1 MLVTQTETQMK
12 GTFDKIP
19 GMYYL
24 SSVYTVYKRQMLRL
38 LASKTSVVFMLLMPL
53 MWLSIIG
60 LTFNNFLGSSA
71 AGFFPP
77 GVDYITFMTPGILI
91 MVTMFTGMFGAIS
104 LFYDKDSGY
113 LKNYL
118 IAPINRTAI
127 VTGYILGV
135 ATRIIIQD
143 TILLGVALVLNANI
157 SFTIVDL
164 LAIYVYAILTTF
176 FIMGLAITIASKAPN
191 VETFQNIVMPISMPI
206 QFLAPVMYPIG
217 PMPDVLKT
225 VAYINPLT
233 YGIDGLRNMLVPQ
246 LNTQT
251 YMATIQGQSVLINNP
266 FYDNPV
272 NSFIKLLNGY
282 ISGTPFQIPSGW
294 FSIIAN
300 NLSTFFILLLFVAGG
315 IFLLVG
321 SRAFLHSLS
330 A

>member
-1 MLVTQTETQMK
+1 
-12 GTFDKIP
+12 
-19 GMYYL
+19 
-24 SSVYTVYKRQMLRL
+24 
-38 LASKTSVVFMLLMPL
+38 
-53 MWLSIIG
+53 
-60 LTFNNFLGSSA
+60 
-71 AGFFPP
+71 
-77 GVDYITFMTPGILI
+77 
-91 MVTMFTGMFGAIS
+91 
-104 LFYDKDSGY
+104 
-113 LKNYL
+113 
-118 IAPINRTAI
+118 
-127 VTGYILGV
+127 
-135 ATRIIIQD
+135 
-143 TILLGVALVLNANI
+143 
-157 SFTIVDL
+157 
-164 LAIYVYAILTTF
+164 
-176 FIMGLAITIASKAPN
+176 
-191 VETFQNIVMPISMPI
+191 
-206 QFLAPVMYPIG
+206 MYPIG
-217 PMPDVLKT
+217 PKPDVLKT

-321 SRAFLHSLS
+321 SRAFLHSLR